1 MQARIRSRLL
11 YHQLQ
16 PGVQLPKNAAT
27 VDLPKYYITSCFI
40 GFQLSYMHCFIMG
53 PDKNFAKCF
62 TMCPTQAFAKEKSQ
76 SPKVYLQEL
85 SK

>member
-1 MQARIRSRLL
+1 
-11 YHQLQ
+11 
-16 PGVQLPKNAAT
+16 
-27 VDLPKYYITSCFI
+27 
-40 GFQLSYMHCFIMG
+40 MHCFIMG

-62 TMCPTQAFAKEKSQ
+62 TMCPTQAFAGESSKEKSQ